1 MLQFGILGLGQA
13 GSNVAEYAIT
23 KKFKSI
29 AVNTA
34 KVDLNLLKYI
44 PQGNRLY
51 LEGYNGAGRNRE
63 IGKEALIANAG
74 QLLEMCKEKLD
85 NCDSVFVVCGGG
97 GGTGSGSIPVA
108 IDILQELYSIVN
120 VIYILP
126 DNFESPSAKMNAYDC
141 FSEIS
146 ENPQI
151 GSIFVID
158 NERGKLFNK
167 NCPKFKV
174 QQLVN
179 RQIIDSLIEINEF
192 TDKTSHTNNFD
203 NRDLLDIL
211 STRGCTLISKVT
223 LSNAKK
229 MSEMN
234 VTAEIQK
241 SWDNTYSPIF
251 NLDNV
256 VKAAILEKT
265 KLNNSN
271 KINIESIF
279 NGNIPYDIKDSLY
292 VGKDDNIVVYSVLSG
307 LSFPDE
313 RLNLMKND
321 IAKVQDNLIKRF
333 EKSQNQKVE
342 SIDWKIN
349 APKIDNSL
357 NKSNQVSL
365 SERLQ
370 KYK

>member
-1 MLQFGILGLGQA
+1 MLKFGILGLGQA
-13 GSNVAEYAIT
+13 GSNIAEYAIT
-23 KKFKSI
+23 KNFKAI

-44 PQGNRLY
+44 PESNRLY

-63 IGKEALIANAG
+63 IGKEALIANANK
-74 QLLEMCKEKLD
+74 LLEMCNDKLND
-85 NCDSVFVVCGGG
+85 CDSVFVVCGGG
-97 GGTGSGSIPVA
+97 GGTGSGSIPIA

-158 NERGKLFNK
+158 NQKGKELNK
-167 NCPKFKV
+167 GCPKFKV

-179 RQIIDSLIEINEF
+179 KQIIDYLCDINEL
-192 TDKTSHTNNFD
+192 TERASYTNNFD
-203 NRDLLDIL
+203 NRDLIDIL
-211 STRGCTLISKVT
+211 STRGCTLISKVQLT
-223 LSNAKK
+223 SIKK
-229 MSEMN
+229 LLETD
-234 VTAEIQK
+234 VTANIQQ
-241 SWDNTYSPIF
+241 SWNKTYSPIY
-251 NLDNV
+251 NLDNI
-256 VKAAILEKT
+256 VKAAILGKM
-265 KLNNSN
+265 KSSSSN

-279 NGNIPYDIKDSLY
+279 NSNIPYDIKDSFY
-292 VGKDDNIVVYSVLSG
+292 NCKDENATIYTILSG
-307 LSFPDE
+307 LTFPE
-313 RLNLMKND
+313 NRLNSMKED
-321 IAKVQDNLIKRF
+321 ISKVQDNLVKRL
-333 EKSQNQKVE
+333 EISQTQKLN

-349 APKIDNSL
+349 IPKIDNQL
-357 NKSNQVSL
+357 NKSNNISL
-365 SERLQ
+365 SEKLQ